1 MKIMRPA
8 VIIATI
14 LILMTLLA
22 GCGNRVPTRNVT
34 GKNPW
39 GNATPQTPSAGS
51 GAQTPVLPTT
61 TSPLLPVTIAP
72 TLTRDTSPSIIS
84 PPPPENLTANLT
96 LIDEKKLVFVWNS
109 TAYNYTLGTPPL
121 LIDYTLT
128 VPNITKTRVERD
140 PTSSDPNA
148 DRTVTITYPD
158 PIAYFNVTVR
168 DQGTG
173 RIVAR
178 NGYGGQYDVSFS
190 KKVWVRYPG
199 TYIIQFSGNRVTA
212 DVRFLVPKEE

>member
-8 VIIATI
+8 VLIATI
-14 LILMTLLA
+14 LVLMVLLA
-22 GCGNRVPTRNVT
+22 GCGNRVPTRNAT
-34 GKNPW
+34 GKNTW
-39 GNATPQTPSAGS
+39 GNTTPQTPSAGS
-51 GAQTPVLPTT
+51 GAQITILPTT
-61 TSPLLPVTIAP
+61 KSPFVEVPVTP
-72 TLTRDTSPSIIS
+72 TPSQTPSSAIVPS
-84 PPPPENLTANLT
+84 PPPANLTANLT
-96 LIDEKKLVFVWNS
+96 VIDEKKLVFVWNR
-109 TAYNYTLGTPPL
+109 TAYNYNLEAPPL

-158 PIAYFNVTVR
+158 PIAYFEVTVK
-168 DQGTG
+168 DLGTG
-173 RIVAR
+173 RVIAR

-199 TYIIQFSGNRVTA
+199 SYYIEFSGNRLTA
-212 DVRFLVPKEE
+212 DVKFLIPKEE